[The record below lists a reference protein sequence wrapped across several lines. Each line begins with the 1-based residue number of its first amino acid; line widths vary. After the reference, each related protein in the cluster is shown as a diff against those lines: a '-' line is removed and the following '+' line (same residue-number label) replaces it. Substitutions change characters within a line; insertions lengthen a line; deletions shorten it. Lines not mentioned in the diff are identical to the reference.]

1 MSTACTS
8 DERTAARSGD
18 VATSTL
24 VPAQAASTLKT
35 PLAAPSAANPPE
47 GRAYLR
53 LVVVLGL
60 LIAIGP
66 LTIDMYLPALPALSE
81 ELGASQSQ
89 AQFTLT
95 GIMIGLGLGQLVL
108 GPLSDAIGRRKVLLS
123 GLLVH
128 ASMSVL
134 CALAPSIGVLTGV
147 RIGQGVAGA
156 AISVVAM
163 AVVRDLYKGR
173 KAAGLLSHL
182 TLVLGAAP
190 ILAPTIGGYL
200 LALTNWRGIFVVLFV
215 VALLLSVLAFVG
227 LPETLPTERRR
238 PLALGSTLV
247 TYGGL
252 LRDRPFVGLVLVAG
266 LMFSVLFTY
275 VSGSSF
281 VFQEF
286 YGLDEQQF
294 GLVFGM
300 NAAGLIAA
308 TQVNPFLLRRF
319 SPQQVLSGALV
330 AGVVGTSSLLVAA
343 LVQAPLWVL
352 LIPLAATVASCG
364 LSFPNSPALALS
376 RHGESAGTAAAL
388 LGAMQFGMSGLI
400 TPLEGVLGGTGAVP
414 MASLMAGLQVL
425 AVLALVVLVRPWS
438 LGPVDVD
445 DDHVVAH

>member
-1 MSTACTS
+1 MSAACTS

-18 VATSTL
+18 VATATL

-163 AVVRDLYKGR
+163 AVVRDLYRGR

-227 LPETLPTERRR
+227 LPETLPRERRR